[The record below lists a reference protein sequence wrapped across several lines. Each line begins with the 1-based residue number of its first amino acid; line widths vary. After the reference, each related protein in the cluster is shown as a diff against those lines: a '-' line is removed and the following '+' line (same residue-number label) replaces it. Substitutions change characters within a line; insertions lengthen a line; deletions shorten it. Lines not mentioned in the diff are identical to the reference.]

1 MRCFRCDNW
10 PCTCP
15 DGQTIIHGDC
25 LDVLPL
31 LPKVDLVLTDPPY
44 GKVKGDFDHKWT
56 NRPAMLKDCEAW
68 RDAMVEVMKPNATL
82 YWFAWPS
89 LAGRIEALIAE
100 KLNPLAH
107 IVWRKRGGAA
117 GQKACPET
125 LRAPMPTT
133 ERILMAEHYGA
144 DNMAL
149 GESGYQAKC
158 DELRGFIFE
167 PLRAYLDSERERA
180 GVSVRQV
187 AEAFQRK
194 SGSRTVTGM
203 AGHWFRSVQWA
214 LPTAENYEWLRGTLS
229 SLNGNGKYLRREY
242 EDLRREYED
251 LRREYEDLRRFFDMK
266 TGDQKTDVWEFA
278 SERKRTGHPTQKPL
292 ELIAYMVRLSCRP
305 GGKILDPFMGS
316 GTTLVAA
323 AQLGRKCI
331 GIELEEK
338 YCEIAAERLRQGVLF
353 GAPEAVA

>member
-25 LDVLPL
+25 REVLPL
-31 LPKVDLVLTDPPY
+31 TCDAVITDPPY
-44 GKVKGDFDHKWT
+44 FRVKSAAWDRQWNTEGLFLEFIGSLCDQ
-56 NRPAMLKDCEAW
+56 W
-68 RDAMVEVMKPNATL
+68 RDGLAANGSLYCFASPRMAARVEVEVGKRFNVLNRITWVKPD
-82 YWFAWPS
+82 P
-89 LAGRIEALIAE
+89 RCE
-100 KLNPLAH
+100 LN
-107 IVWRKRGGAA
+107 RGAA
-117 GQKACPET
+117 RSGQANMES
-125 LRAPMPTT
+125 LRHWWPRT
-133 ERILMAEHYGA
+133 EAIVFAEHYGA
-144 DNMAL
+144 DSAAK
-149 GESGYQAKC
+149 GESGYQTRC

-180 GVSVRQV
+180 GVAKPQID
-187 AEAFQRK
+187 EAWRAWRK
-194 SGSRTVTGM
+194 SRNGGM
-203 AGHWFRSVQWA
+203 SSHWFSRSQWA

-251 LRREYEDLRRFFDMK
+251 LRRPFSVNKDVPY
-266 TGDQKTDVWEFA
+266 TDVWTFPTVQAYPGKHPCEKPIEMMTHIVKA
-278 SERKRTGHPTQKPL
+278 STQ
-292 ELIAYMVRLSCRP
+292 AGAAV
-305 GGKILDPFMGS
+305 LDPFMGS

-323 AQLGRKCI
+323 KQLGRKCI
-331 GIELEEK
+331 GIEMEEK